1 MVTKL
6 SESISKFVSIL
17 NDAKT
22 RLPALKEE
30 LETVEKQQ
38 QDILHAIENSEYD
51 DGRKLCS
58 MLKKVRKHRR
68 QIKDDIAIYEPI
80 CELASTLATKGA
92 ISIIEQ
98 SMGLSESKNAI
109 WKIDSTQTE
118 PISSTVAENER

>member
-98 SMGLSESKNAI
+98 SMGLSEIKNAI

>member
-51 DGRKLCS
+51 NGRKLCS

>member
-22 RLPALKEE
+22 RLPTLKEE

-58 MLKKVRKHRR
+58 LLKKVRKHRR
-68 QIKDDIAIYEPI
+68 QIKDDIAVCEPI

-92 ISIIEQ
+92 ISTIEQ
-98 SMGLSESKNAI
+98 SLGAI
-109 WKIDSTQTE
+109 RKQE
-118 PISSTVAENER
+118 RYLENRFYTNRTDILDGGKK

>member
-80 CELASTLATKGA
+80 CELASTLSTKGA
-92 ISIIEQ
+92 ISTIEQ
-98 SMGLSESKNAI
+98 SLGAI
-109 WKIDSTQTE
+109 RKQE
-118 PISSTVAENER
+118 RYLENRFYTNRTDILDGSRK

>member
-6 SESISKFVSIL
+6 SESISKFISIL

-80 CELASTLATKGA
+80 CELTSTLATKGA

-98 SMGLSESKNAI
+98 SLGAIRKQERYLENRFYTNRTDILDGSK
-109 WKIDSTQTE
+109 K
-118 PISSTVAENER
+118 

>member
-38 QDILHAIENSEYD
+38 QDILHAIENSGYD

-68 QIKDDIAIYEPI
+68 KIKDDIAIYEPI

-92 ISIIEQ
+92 ISTIEQ
-98 SMGLSESKNAI
+98 SLGAI
-109 WKIDSTQTE
+109 RKQE
-118 PISSTVAENER
+118 RYLENRFYTNRTDILDGSGK